1 MNSKN
6 GKKRKWQVGRCAR
19 AARAPLLAPNDSEGF
34 GAVLAPND
42 SEGSGLL
49 ARFHRDERG
58 DMLDYAL
65 VFAFIAIPLMLLF
78 DRLFDV
84 LADYFGMIAYYVTW
98 PFL

>member
-1 MNSKN
+1 MNSKD
-6 GKKRKWQVGRCAR
+6 KKTAWL
-19 AARAPLLAPNDSEGF
+19 AAHLGGRAPLLAPNDSEGF
-34 GAVLAPND
+34 ERHG
-42 SEGSGLL
+42 GGLL